1 MTSGWEAQAERGTP
15 AVTRFMVWYV
25 LTLGRVAG
33 RILLGPIALY
43 FLIFS
48 TKASAASREYLAR
61 VLGRRPRF
69 AEMLRHYYTFS
80 TTIMDR
86 VYFLTDQHDRLDI
99 TVTGDDQLD
108 ALSMQDQGCL
118 LLGSHLGS
126 FEALRCLGANKKG
139 VPVKALYYEHNS
151 QKLDRILQDLNPDI
165 VDQLIHLG
173 TPEAM
178 IAAHEF
184 VGRGG
189 FVGVLGDR
197 LFADG
202 GSVEVEF
209 FGEPAAFPVWPMRLI
224 GVMKVPVY
232 LFFALHKGGRKY
244 EITFEPFVTEPVN
257 TRNEEEMHALIT
269 RYAAR
274 VEHYCHQAPYN
285 WFNFYDFWDAA

>member
-1 MTSGWEAQAERGTP
+1 MSGGWAAQSERGSTP
-15 AVTRFMVWYV
+15 VTRFMVWYV
-25 LTLGRVAG
+25 LTLGRRAG

-43 FLIFS
+43 FMVFS
-48 TKASAASREYLAR
+48 TKASVASREYLSR
-61 VLGRRPRF
+61 VFGRRPRF
-69 AEMLRHYYTFS
+69 AEVLRHYYTFS

-99 TVTGDDQLD
+99 TVTGEDQLD
-108 ALSMQDQGCL
+108 ALSMQDKGCL

-126 FEALRCLGANKKG
+126 FEALRSLGAKKMG

-151 QKLDRILQDLNPDI
+151 QKLDQIFERLNPGI
-165 VDQLIHLG
+165 ADQLIRLG
-173 TPEAM
+173 TPASM
-178 IAAHEF
+178 IAANEF

-202 GSVEVEF
+202 DAIEVEF

-257 TRNEEEMHALIT
+257 IRNKKEMHGLIT

-274 VEHYCHQAPYN
+274 VEHYCREAPYN

>member
-1 MTSGWEAQAERGTP
+1 MSGSWAAQSERGVS

-25 LTLGRVAG
+25 LTLGRRAG

-43 FLIFS
+43 FLVFS
-48 TKASAASREYLAR
+48 TKASAASRQYLAR
-61 VLGRRPRF
+61 VFGRRPRF

-108 ALSMQDQGCL
+108 ALSMQDKGCL

-126 FEALRCLGANKKG
+126 FEALRSLGANKKG

-151 QKLDRILQDLNPDI
+151 QMLDQIFQRLNPSI
-165 VDQLIHLG
+165 ADQLIRLG
-173 TPEAM
+173 TPAAM
-178 IAAHEF
+178 ITANEF
-184 VGRGG
+184 IAKGG

-197 LFADG
+197 TLGDG
-202 GSVEVEF
+202 SAIKVDFLGK
-209 FGEPAAFPVWPMRLI
+209 PAPFPTWPMRLI
-224 GVMKVPVY
+224 GVMQVPVY

-244 EITFEPFVTEPVN
+244 EIIFEPFVTGPVN
-257 TRNEEEMHALIT
+257 ARSDEELRSLVT

-274 VEHYCHQAPYN
+274 VEHHCRAAPYN
-285 WFNFYDFWDAA
+285 WFNFYDFWNAA

>member
-1 MTSGWEAQAERGTP
+1 MSGGWAAQSERGVT

-48 TKASAASREYLAR
+48 TKASAASRDYLAR
-61 VLGRRPRF
+61 VFGRRPSF
-69 AEMLRHYYTFS
+69 VEMLRHYYTFS

-99 TVTGDDQLD
+99 TVTGDAQLD
-108 ALSMQDQGCL
+108 ALSMRDQGCL

-126 FEALRCLGANKKG
+126 FEALRSLGANKKG

-151 QKLDRILQDLNPDI
+151 QKLDQIFERLNPSI
-165 VDQLIHLG
+165 ADQLIRLG
-173 TPEAM
+173 TPAAM
-178 IAAHEF
+178 IAANEF
-184 VGRGG
+184 VGKGG

-202 GSVEVEF
+202 AAIEVEF

-224 GVMKVPVY
+224 GAMKVPVY

-257 TRNEEEMHALIT
+257 TRNEDEMRALIA

-274 VEHYCHQAPYN
+274 VEHYCRTAPYN
-285 WFNFYDFWDAA
+285 WFNFYDFWEAA